1 MDIFKSFEI
10 FLAEPLS
17 VLTNHIIQIVGL
29 NSGAGAK
36 SEITVDMMKNKTQ
49 LTVFNSDKMYNILKR
64 ANSKPKKTEISQDR
78 HQLITEMFASKP
90 EKKKPV
96 FGRLTLRA

>member
-17 VLTNHIIQIVGL
+17 VLKNHIIQIVGL

-49 LTVFNSDKMYNILKR
+49 
-64 ANSKPKKTEISQDR
+64 
-78 HQLITEMFASKP
+78 
-90 EKKKPV
+90 
-96 FGRLTLRA
+96 